1 MKYVL
6 IITAVLLAGCTGPFS
21 NTSEQASEQ
30 AKAAA
35 KMQGTIVSPA
45 PVLGNGNTFSGNV
58 TIGKVP
64 ILEKTVDSEISSD
77 LMSSYSME
85 TKVSFAFAC
94 FFFAL
99 SLGIG
104 AVGLWLLIQ
113 VLSKSK
119 AIRAT
124 STLLDSG
131 IASAVNMATSHT
143 DPGKIADANN
153 TRAIL
158 EGLRKHI

>member
-6 IITAVLLAGCTGPFS
+6 IICLIMMAGCTSPFS
-21 NTSEQASEQ
+21 NTTEEASSS
-30 AKAAA
+30 AKAAS
-35 KMQGTIVSPA
+35 KMQGEIISPA

-58 TIGKVP
+58 TIGEVP
-64 ILEKTVDSEISSD
+64 TLEKTLDSQINSD
-77 LMSSYSME
+77 FASSYSME

-124 STLLDSG
+124 SSLLDSG
-131 IASAVNMATSHT
+131 IASAINLATSHT
-143 DPGKIADANN
+143 DPSKIADANSM
-153 TRAIL
+153 RATL